1 MVKLSAALRIAA
13 LSAIASCLSGAA
25 IAAEDGG
32 LPQISQVDT
41 YASQI
46 FWLFVTFGLLYV
58 VMSRVALPRIGDV
71 VEERRDKIDD
81 DLMRAETIRTEAEE
95 VLAEYEKA
103 LSVAREEASGI
114 LQQASDKAKADM
126 DERQQAFAQQLAER
140 TREAEERIEAAKT
153 EALKDVASVAS
164 ETATAVTDKLVGFTP
179 DSKTAEKAVQ
189 AEMKERL

>member
-13 LSAIASCLSGAA
+13 FSAIVSCLSGAA

-103 LSVAREEASGI
+103 LSAAREEASGI

-126 DERQQAFAQQLAER
+126 DERQEAFAQQLTER

-164 ETATAVTDKLVGFTP
+164 ETATAVTNKLAGFTP
-179 DSKTAEKAVQ
+179 DSETAEKAVQ